1 MDEKIL
7 KKAFVKVKSDI
18 ENLNNS
24 NQHTL
29 LIKLDKASQFFL
41 KSHIM
46 GFYNSTR
53 VELLHNFQG
62 KVFDG
67 FAVMGITEL
76 GVPAHGPGKHR

>member
-1 MDEKIL
+1 LDRAPFFNL
-7 KKAFVKVKSDI
+7 YSDI

-46 GFYNSTR
+46 GFINLTR
-53 VELLHNFQG
+53 VDLLHYFEG
-62 KVFDG
+62 MMFDG

-76 GVPAHGPGKHR
+76 GVPAHGPGRHQ